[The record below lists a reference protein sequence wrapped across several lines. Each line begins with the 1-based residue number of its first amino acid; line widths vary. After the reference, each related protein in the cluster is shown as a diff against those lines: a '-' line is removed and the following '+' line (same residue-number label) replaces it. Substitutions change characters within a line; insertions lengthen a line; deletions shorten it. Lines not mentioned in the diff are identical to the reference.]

1 MIRLASSPEP
11 HVKSMALTASMEF
24 NSRGSLRQAK
34 PCSPEPEAIQ
44 APPLCVQA
52 AAIVDARLVADA
64 LRPVPLASTLASNP
78 SLEIAISDWD
88 DLFHAV
94 EARLKAAVETRPEQA
109 LAAQPPGAASV
120 VQTVVLECITALD
133 QLHVALMHERQLLG
147 RPALV
152 DAQAAATRAFAGLVG
167 IPSTS
172 LASIEEPPLNDR
184 LATLAASVTNEFGL
198 KKGQVDAA

>member
-1 MIRLASSPEP
+1 
-11 HVKSMALTASMEF
+11 MEF
-24 NSRGSLRQAK
+24 NSRSILRQAK
-34 PCSPEPEAIQ
+34 SCSLEPEAINM
-44 APPLCVQA
+44 PPACAEA
-52 AAIVDARLVADA
+52 AASVDTKVVDDA
-64 LRPVPLASTLASNP
+64 LRPVPLVSALASKP
-78 SLEIAISDWD
+78 SLDIAISDWD

-94 EARLKAAVETRPEQA
+94 EARLRAAVETRPEQA
-109 LAAQPPGAASV
+109 PAAQQRPGTAFE

-147 RPALV
+147 RPALI

-172 LASIEEPPLNDR
+172 LASIEAPPLNDR

-198 KKGQVDAA
+198 KNGQVDAA